1 MNEVDAHFQAA
12 LVLAELT
19 FDRAWGEEE
28 AKAAALAERQ
38 ALELE
43 LQIAKAAF
51 TSGKPPAPRPS
62 AKVTA
67 VEAYGLPRREKKGA
81 RTSGGGGRAQGSR
94 IPGGRGSGGVGSQGR
109 QNPFE
114 RHLIAELDAMLPN
127 PKPNSKPNP
136 RPNVKPHLKPLRGA
150 SSPHLCGS
158 APAPGAVP
166 GAAKAA
172 PAAALRRS
180 TSAATYTTHT
190 TTYTTQ
196 FEQPTRPSAVA
207 ARRGDP
213 GAQGA

>member
-1 MNEVDAHFQAA
+1 MLGVNESDAHFQAA
-12 LVLAELT
+12 LVLAERT
-19 FDRAWGEEE
+19 FDRAWGGEE
-28 AKAAALAERQ
+28 AKVAALAERQ

-51 TSGKPPAPRPS
+51 TSGKPPPRPS

-94 IPGGRGSGGVGSQGR
+94 IPGGRGSGGGGSQGR

-114 RHLIAELDAMLPN
+114 RHLISELDAMLPSPKN
-127 PKPNSKPNP
+127 PKPNP

-150 SSPHLCGS
+150 SLPHLRGS
-158 APAPGAVP
+158 APAP

-172 PAAALRRS
+172 PAL
-180 TSAATYTTHT
+180 H
-190 TTYTTQ
+190 
-196 FEQPTRPSAVA
+196 
-207 ARRGDP
+207 
-213 GAQGA
+213 